1 MAIDVKGILADTL
14 LELCKEKDYKN
25 ITVKDIRDKSG
36 VSKTGFYNHFRDK
49 NDLAQWIYYHR
60 IQTSFQKENFKP
72 EENYYN
78 ALLDYYKRV
87 EKYHYFL
94 KTALKVSEQNCLKYY
109 MYEHPFEWELQ
120 YHVWWYEKNFR
131 EKPIMDELAFFT
143 EYHSSGAVSMTIKW
157 IQNDMP
163 FPPEEMAR
171 RIVYLKRCGF
181 ARILND
187 AEENSKHPYE

>member
-14 LELCKEKDYKN
+14 LELCKEKDFKS
-25 ITVKDIRDKSG
+25 ITVKDIRDRSG

-72 EENYYN
+72 EGNYYN

-87 EKYHYFL
+87 EKYHL
-94 KTALKVSEQNCLKYY
+94 
-109 MYEHPFEWELQ
+109 
-120 YHVWWYEKNFR
+120 
-131 EKPIMDELAFFT
+131 MDELAFFT

-171 RIVYLKRCGF
+171 RIVYLKRGGF